1 MDQPGIIKVWF
12 GKIEVIF
19 LGGMH
24 DGMLPETGTTKYL
37 NNLICIHP
45 KF

>member
-12 GKIEVIF
+12 GKFEVIF
-19 LGGMH
+19 FGMH
-24 DGMLPETGTTKYL
+24 GMLPETGATKYL

-45 KF
+45 I

>member
-19 LGGMH
+19 L
-24 DGMLPETGTTKYL
+24 PETGATKYL